1 MGKSTRRTNYKNS
14 VTNLEIKLKYKQR
27 TSYLH
32 CVHPPLTVGSGS
44 RPFYQI
50 FKGGGGLTGSQLLEG
65 GCWETGDELFQGGC
79 SFFIKINLEYLI
91 TKKVFKQKCFSL

>member
-32 CVHPPLTVGSGS
+32 CVYPPLTVGSGG

-50 FKGGGGLTGSQLLEG
+50 FKGGGGGLTGSQLLEG
-65 GCWETGDELFQGGC
+65 GCWETGDELFQGGGVQ
-79 SFFIKINLEYLI
+79 FFHKNKSGIFNN
-91 TKKVFKQKCFSL
+91 KKGF

>member
-32 CVHPPLTVGSGS
+32 CVYPPLTVGSGG

-50 FKGGGGLTGSQLLEG
+50 FKGRGGGGGGGGEGSLLWG
-65 GCWETGDELFQGGC
+65 GGGGGWVQ
-79 SFFIKINLEYLI
+79 FFHKNKSGIFNN
-91 TKKVFKQKCFSL
+91 KKGF